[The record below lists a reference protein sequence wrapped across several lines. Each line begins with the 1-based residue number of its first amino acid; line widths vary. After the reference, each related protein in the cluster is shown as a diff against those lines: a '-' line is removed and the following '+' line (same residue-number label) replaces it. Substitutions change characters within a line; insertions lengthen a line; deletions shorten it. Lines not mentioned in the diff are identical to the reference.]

1 MENGSLSLVFE
12 SLPYLLA
19 RVTIFK
25 LSSRPLHKQT
35 NKRKNLIIMAS
46 IDQVLQTIEKNKEK
60 LIARLAE
67 AVEIPSVS
75 GDAAYRKHV
84 FEMADWLKAQLERLG
99 ATAELKPLGKQN
111 LDGQEIE
118 LPPVI
123 FSDLKAKTDSEKKK
137 TILIYGHFDVQPA
150 LKSDGWN
157 SEPFKLVHDEKTGRL
172 YGRGSTDDKGPVIGW
187 LNVIEAHQQVGLD
200 LPVNLKFCF
209 EGMEE
214 SSSVGLDDLIRKHKN
229 DFFTGVDAICI
240 SDNYWLGTKKPCL
253 THGLRGIT
261 YFKLRISGPQAD
273 LHSGVF
279 GGMVHEPMTDLFA
292 IMSKLVTPQGQILV
306 PGIKELVAPL
316 TSEEA
321 QRFDNMEYAL
331 TDLHSA
337 TGKDVAI
344 NEDKA
349 KTLMARMRYPSLSL
363 HGVEGAF
370 SAPGAKT
377 VICANVIGKFSIRL
391 VPDMKPEKV
400 ISLVQD
406 YVQKEF
412 AKLGSKNTIHIEGEG
427 GAPWYADPNHWNYV
441 AAAKATKKIY
451 GVEPDLTREGGSIPV
466 ALTFS
471 EELQKNL
478 LLLPMGRG
486 DDGAHSTNEK
496 IDISNYIEGTKLLG
510 TYLHEVAAAS

>member
-1 MENGSLSLVFE
+1 MHEKWKWQAVLDL
-12 SLPYLLA
+12 LPLPMFSTNITSKMPSFDDVL
-19 RVTIFK
+19 
-25 LSSRPLHKQT
+25 KQIDT
-35 NKRKNLIIMAS
+35 NK
-46 IDQVLQTIEKNKEK
+46 QK
-60 LIARLAE
+60 LIDRLAE
-67 AVEIPSVS
+67 AVAIPSVS

-84 FEMADWLKAQLERLG
+84 FEMADWLKAELDKLG
-99 ATAELKPLGKQN
+99 ATSELKPMGKHV

-118 LPPVI
+118 LPPII
-123 FSDLKAKTDSEKKK
+123 FADIKAKQDADKKK

-157 SEPFKLVHDEKTGRL
+157 TEPFTLVHDKKTDRL

-187 LNVIEAHQQVGLD
+187 LNVIEAHHQVGLD

-214 SSSVGLDDLIRKHKN
+214 SNSVGLDDLIRDHKN
-229 DFFTGVDAICI
+229 TFFAGTDAICI

-261 YFKLRISGPQAD
+261 YFMLRISGPQAD

-292 IMSKLVTPQGQILV
+292 IMSKLVTPQGEILV
-306 PGIKELVAPL
+306 PGINELVAPL
-316 TSEEA
+316 TDDEA
-321 QRFDNMEYAL
+321 KRFANIEYAM
-331 TDLHSA
+331 TDLHSS
-337 TGKDVAI
+337 TGGDVAI
-344 NEDKA
+344 SDDKA

-370 SAPGAKT
+370 SGPGGKT
-377 VICANVIGKFSIRL
+377 VICANVTGKFSIRL

-400 ISLVQD
+400 IELVKD
-406 YVQKEF
+406 YVTKVFSQ
-412 AKLGSKNTIHIEGEG
+412 LGSKNKIHIEGSG

-441 AAAKATKKIY
+441 AAANATKKVY

-471 EELQKNL
+471 DELGKNL

-496 IDISNYIEGTKLLG
+496 IDVSNYIEGTKLLG
-510 TYLHEVAAAS
+510 TYLHEVAGMSS

>member
-1 MENGSLSLVFE
+1 
-12 SLPYLLA
+12 
-19 RVTIFK
+19 
-25 LSSRPLHKQT
+25 
-35 NKRKNLIIMAS
+35 MAS
-46 IDQVLQTIEKNKEK
+46 FDQVLAQIDKDQQK
-60 LIARLAE
+60 LIDRLAE
-67 AVEIPSVS
+67 AVAIPSVS

-84 FEMADWLKAQLERLG
+84 FEMADWLKAQLDKLG
-99 ATAELKPLGKQN
+99 ATSELKPLGKQT

-123 FSDLKAKTDSEKKK
+123 FADLKAKNDAEKKK

-157 SEPFKLVHDEKTGRL
+157 TEPFELVHDKKTDRL
-172 YGRGSTDDKGPVIGW
+172 YGRGSTDDKGPIMGW
-187 LNVIEAHQQVGLD
+187 LNVIEAHQQVGMD
-200 LPVNLKFCF
+200 LPVNIKFCF

-229 DFFTGVDAICI
+229 DFFVGTDAICI

-306 PGIKELVAPL
+306 PGIQDLVAPL
-316 TSEEA
+316 TPEEA
-321 QRFDNMEYAL
+321 KRFDNMEYAL

-337 TGKDVAI
+337 TGNDVAI

-349 KTLMARMRYPSLSL
+349 KTLMARMRFPSLSL

-377 VICANVIGKFSIRL
+377 VICAAVTGKFSVRL
-391 VPDMKPEKV
+391 VPNMTPEKV
-400 ISLVQD
+400 IELVKQ
-406 YVQKEF
+406 YVEKEF
-412 AKLGSKNTIHIEGEG
+412 AKLGSKNKVAIEGEG

-441 AAAKATKKIY
+441 AANKATQKVY

-471 EELQKNL
+471 DELGKNL

-496 IDISNYIEGTKLLG
+496 IDVSNYIQGTKLLG
-510 TYLHEVAAAS
+510 TYLHEIAAMS